1 MKILFLVTEDWYFWS
16 HRLPLAR
23 AARRAGAKVFIMT
36 HLGQLRAAMEE
47 EGLQVIPW
55 NISRRSLNPLRE
67 LNAFFQVVRVYRRV
81 RPDLLHH
88 VALKPI
94 VYGGFAAR
102 LCGGIASVNAVAG
115 LGHVFTS
122 SFQSMRVLR
131 IVLSRL
137 LRVALKGRN
146 AKSVFQNE
154 DNRNLFFQEGIVSTE
169 QSVVIRGAGV
179 DIEEFTPQA
188 EPTGVPVVMF
198 ASRIL
203 WEKGVREFV
212 AAAVK
217 LRDNGLLARFVLV
230 GKPDPE
236 NPSSV
241 PDEQLRGWQE
251 SGFVE
256 YWGHRDDMAAVLAQ
270 SNLVC
275 LPSYLEG
282 LPKALIEA
290 AACGRAIVTT
300 DVPGCREVVRHDDN
314 GLLAPPRDSDALAD
328 ALASLIKN
336 PNLRARMGA
345 RGRHVAVREF
355 SEETVF
361 PQFMAIYR
369 DVLGS
374 RRSGTFQLMHG
385 EDQIAS
391 ESCVHDKTAHSEG
404 DSELQQGSSPF

>member
-23 AARRAGAKVFIMT
+23 AARRAGAKVFIMA
-36 HLGQLRAAMEE
+36 HLGQLRDAMEE

-67 LNAFFQVVRVYRRV
+67 LNALFQVIRVYRRE

-94 VYGGFAAR
+94 VFGGVAAR

-122 SFQSMRVLR
+122 SLWSMRLLR
-131 IVLSRL
+131 TLLSKL
-137 LRVALKGRN
+137 LRVALKGAN

-154 DNRNLFFQEGIVSTE
+154 DNRNLFLQEGIVSTE

-179 DIEEFTPQA
+179 DIGEFIPQA

-251 SGFVE
+251 SGSVE

-282 LPKALIEA
+282 LPKVLIEA

-300 DVPGCREVVRHDDN
+300 DVPGCREVVRHNEN
-314 GLLAPPRDSDALAD
+314 GLLVPPRDSDALAD

-336 PNLRARMGA
+336 PSLRARLGA
-345 RGRHVAVREF
+345 RGRETVVREF

-361 PQFMAIYR
+361 AQTLTIYR
-369 DVLGS
+369 ELIGS
-374 RRSGTFQLMHG
+374 RWVDAAPLICKEEVVSSGRS
-385 EDQIAS
+385 
-391 ESCVHDKTAHSEG
+391 
-404 DSELQQGSSPF
+404 